1 MAQTGQRVILGE
13 DADPRPIPTLTARQ
27 APPDCRFQPTRGL
40 LHREPV
46 TGDRLADPGG
56 RLSLF
61 ERRLGIGVDAVGQ
74 VEDLCAV
81 LFQGRGQALLGLGER
96 LCRAGGGKRDGH

>member
-1 MAQTGQRVILGE
+1 MIS
-13 DADPRPIPTLTARQ
+13 
-27 APPDCRFQPTRGL
+27 
-40 LHREPV
+40 
-46 TGDRLADPGG
+46 RLAVGATDAAEARHPPTPSGVG
-56 RLSLF
+56 RFRANANLLF